1 MILSISSFTHA
12 SASHTH
18 WHRVCP
24 ETLVTIKHS
33 FATKLCQLN
42 LLSFSPPFFFCG
54 SAKTPKGLL
63 SPLFGQALC
72 SCVYIYIYTPTSLV
86 CINVGHIYTCL
97 RWIRVPRKDILI
109 ANQMTYQKGTNPI
122 TN

>member
-1 MILSISSFTHA
+1 M
-12 SASHTH
+12 H

-42 LLSFSPPFFFCG
+42 LLSFSLVWSGMHYARVC
-54 SAKTPKGLL
+54 T
-63 SPLFGQALC
+63 
-72 SCVYIYIYTPTSLV
+72 YIYTYQSCLYKRGT
-86 CINVGHIYTCL
+86 YTCL
-97 RWIRVPRKDILI
+97 RWIPGYVYQGRIYILI
-109 ANQMTYQKGTNPI
+109 ANQMTCQKGTNPI